1 MQMSALLTKL
11 ALFVIVMLIG
21 MYGAKKN
28 ILKADFNRGLTW
40 LVINVFLVA
49 SIFSSVISMDASS
62 LTGKEFGRIMLL
74 LWGTYILLYV
84 ISALLVRFLP
94 LPVEKE
100 KKPQFELLMSS
111 VNTLFVTLPVVET
124 VYGAKGAFIVALG
137 CIPFNVILFTYGI
150 ARLRGS
156 AEGGFK
162 WKDILSTPLLATV
175 AATLLFLLRVSVPGG
190 VRSILSAISAA
201 TVPLSMLLVGSS
213 LGGVKLGKAIRDR
226 SMLFLLAERFLLAPL
241 ITFFVMK
248 LICPDEM
255 LRNIMVITAAT
266 PSAIIVT
273 ALSLQNGKDGEF
285 PSEGILLTTVLS
297 MITLPITFYLL
308 LM

>member
-1 MQMSALLTKL
+1 MQITALLTKL

-21 MYGAKKN
+21 MVGAKKG

-62 LTGKEFGRIMLL
+62 LSGKEFGRIMLL
-74 LWGTYILLYV
+74 LWGTYLLIYL
-84 ISALLVRFLP
+84 ISAIVIRVLP
-94 LPVEKE
+94 IEKE
-100 KKPQFELLMSS
+100 KAPQLELLMSS
-111 VNTLFVTLPVVET
+111 INTLFVTLPVVET

-137 CIPFNVILFTYGI
+137 CIPFNVLLFTYGI

-156 AEGGFK
+156 AEGGFRL
-162 WKDILSTPLLATV
+162 KDILSTPLLATV
-175 AATLLFLLRVSVPGG
+175 AATLLFLLRVPVPSG
-190 VRSILSAISAA
+190 VRSILSSVSAA

-213 LGGVKLGKAIRDR
+213 LGGVKLGKAIRDKN
-226 SMLFLLAERFLLAPL
+226 MLLLIAERFLLAPL

-248 LICPDEM
+248 LVCADAM

-308 LM
+308 LL

>member
-21 MYGAKKN
+21 IYGAKKK

-49 SIFSSVISMDASS
+49 SIISSVVSMDASS
-62 LTGKEFGRIMLL
+62 LSAKEFGRIMLL
-74 LWGTYILLYV
+74 LWVTYILSYV
-84 ISALLVRFLP
+84 IGAIVVRV
-94 LPVEKE
+94 LPVDREKA
-100 KKPQFELLMSS
+100 PQLELLMST

-156 AEGGFK
+156 AEGGFQL
-162 WKDILSTPLLATV
+162 KDILSTPLVATI
-175 AATLLFLLRVSVPGG
+175 AATLLFLLRVPVPGA
-190 VRSILSAISAA
+190 VRGILSSISGA

-213 LGGVKLGKAIRDR
+213 LGNVKIGKAIRDKN
-226 SMLFLLAERFLLAPL
+226 MLLLLAERFLLAPV

-248 LICPDEM
+248 LFGADEM

-273 ALSLQNGKDGEF
+273 ALSLQNGKNGEF

-308 LM
+308 LL

>member
-11 ALFVIVMLIG
+11 ALFVTVILIG
-21 MYGAKKN
+21 MVGAKKN
-28 ILKADFNRGLTW
+28 ILKPEFNRGLTW

-49 SIFSSVISMDASS
+49 SILSSVLAMDASS
-62 LTGKEFGRIMLL
+62 LSAKEFGTIMLL
-74 LWGTYILLYV
+74 LWLTYVLIYLISGVIVRLLP
-84 ISALLVRFLP
+84 IKG
-94 LPVEKE
+94 EKA
-100 KKPQFELLMSS
+100 PQLELLMSA
-111 VNTLFVTLPVVET
+111 VNTLFITLPVVET
-124 VYGAKGAFIVALG
+124 IYGAKGAFIVALG

-226 SMLFLLAERFLLAPL
+226 SMLFLLTERFLLAPL

-266 PSAIIVT
+266 PSASIVT

-308 LM
+308 LR

>member
-11 ALFVIVMLIG
+11 ALFVIVILIG
-21 MYGAKKN
+21 MIGAKKK

-49 SIFSSVISMDASS
+49 SIFSSVLSMDASTLS
-62 LTGKEFGRIMLL
+62 AKEFGVIMLL
-74 LWGTYILLYV
+74 LWVTYLLTYL
-84 ISALLVRFLP
+84 ISWIIVHV
-94 LPVEKE
+94 LPVSKE
-100 KKPQFELLMSS
+100 RAPQLELLMSS

-124 VYGAKGAFIVALG
+124 IYGAKGAFIVALG
-137 CIPFNVILFTYGI
+137 CIPFNVIIYTYGI

-156 AEGGFK
+156 REGGFRL
-162 WKDILSTPLLATV
+162 KDILSAPLLATV
-175 AATLLFLLRVSVPGG
+175 AATLLFLLRVPVPAA
-190 VRSILSAISAA
+190 VRGILSSLSAA

-213 LGGVKLGKAIRDR
+213 LGNIKLAKALRDK
-226 SMLFLLAERFLLAPL
+226 SMILLAAERFLLAPL

-248 LICPDEM
+248 LFGVDPM

-273 ALSLQNGKDGEF
+273 ALSIQNGMDGEYS
-285 PSEGILLTTVLS
+285 SEGILVTTLLS
-297 MITLPITFYLL
+297 MITLPITVYLL
-308 LM
+308 L